1 MLTPDAPTA
10 IREPD
15 TARLPVRVTDDE
27 GREVPADPVGRVIGV
42 LNQGEAYEVEFA
54 TPFDALATV
63 AAGQVIRGMVRPL
76 TLTSSIVIP
85 GSRLRQDPG

>member
-15 TARLPVRVTDDE
+15 TARLPVRATDDD

-42 LNQGEAYEVEFA
+42 WNQGEAYEVEFA

-63 AAGQVIRGMVRPL
+63 AAEQVIRGMVRPL